1 MAYFFDVFPEKPSVG
16 KKKVGPPPHAWPV
29 GRCCGGPWCG
39 GLWTNAVGLWT
50 DAVVGCGV
58 VGHGP
63 MLWWAMDK
71 CCGGLWTNAVGQC
84 CGGLW
89 TNAVV
94 GYGPML
100 WWAMDQCCG
109 GLWTNAVV
117 GCGPM
122 LWWAMDNVAVGCFF
136 LGMNFPALSILL
148 HYCWPSHLWLFL
160 CDRDSWLEM
169 PCFA

>member
-1 MAYFFDVFPEKPSVG
+1 MCFLKSRRWE
-16 KKKVGPPPHAWPV
+16 KKKWDPLPT
-29 GRCCGGPWCG
+29 R
-39 GLWTNAVGLWT
+39 GLWA
-50 DAVVGCGV
+50 DAVVG
-58 VGHGP
+58 HG
-63 MLWWAMDK
+63 
-71 CCGGLWTNAVGQC
+71 
-84 CGGLW
+84 
-89 TNAVV
+89 VV

-100 WWAMDQCCG
+100 WGYGQMLWWAVVWWAMDQCCGGLWINVVVGYGPMLWDNVAVGCGPMLWWATDQCCG